1 MVLNIFLKFRT
12 KMSKKLLL
20 VEDDEIIAFLHRH
33 FAEKC
38 GFEVLDTVDNGI
50 SAIEDAKKFSPDA
63 VLMDIRINGEMDGIE
78 TALKIRE
85 FSDTPIIFLTG
96 NSDENT
102 LSRAQKAGSIGY
114 LIKPVKHADLCA
126 MLAQFT

>member
-1 MVLNIFLKFRT
+1 
-12 KMSKKLLL
+12 MSKKILL

-38 GFEVLDTVDNGI
+38 GFEVIDTVDNGR
-50 SAIEDAKKFSPDA
+50 SAIQETKDLNPDA

-78 TALKIRE
+78 AAMKIRE
-85 FSDTPIIFLTG
+85 FSNTPIIFLTG

-102 LSRAQKAGSIGY
+102 LNRAKEAGSVGY
-114 LIKPVKHADLCA
+114 LVKPVRHEELCA
-126 MLAQFT
+126 LLAQITN

>member
-1 MVLNIFLKFRT
+1 
-12 KMSKKLLL
+12 MSKKILL

-38 GFEVLDTVDNGI
+38 GFEVIETVDNGL
-50 SAIEDAKKFSPDA
+50 SAIQETKDSHPDA
-63 VLMDIRINGEMDGIE
+63 VLMDIRINGELDGIE

-102 LSRAQKAGSIGY
+102 LSRAKEAGSVGY
-114 LIKPVKHADLCA
+114 LVKPVKHEELCA
-126 MLAQFT
+126 ILSKFTD

>member
-1 MVLNIFLKFRT
+1 
-12 KMSKKLLL
+12 MSKKILL

-38 GFEVLDTVDNGI
+38 GFEVIDTVDNGI
-50 SAIEDAKKFSPDA
+50 SAIAETKECCPDA

-85 FSDTPIIFLTG
+85 FSNTPIIFLTG

-102 LSRAQKAGSIGY
+102 LNRAKEAGSIGY
-114 LIKPVKHADLCA
+114 LVKPVKHEELCA
-126 MLAQFT
+126 LLSQITH

>member
-1 MVLNIFLKFRT
+1 
-12 KMSKKLLL
+12 MSKKILL

-38 GFEVLDTVDNGI
+38 GFEVIDTVDNGN
-50 SAIEDAKKFSPDA
+50 SAIQETKVSNPDA

-78 TALKIRE
+78 AAMKIRE
-85 FSDTPIIFLTG
+85 FSNTPIIFLTG

-102 LSRAQKAGSIGY
+102 LNRAKEAGSVGY
-114 LIKPVKHADLCA
+114 LVKPVRHEELCA
-126 MLAQFT
+126 LLAQITN

>member
-1 MVLNIFLKFRT
+1 
-12 KMSKKLLL
+12 L

-33 FAEKC
+33 FIEKC
-38 GFEVLDTVDNGI
+38 GYETLETVDNGAD
-50 SAIEDAKKFSPDA
+50 AIEDVKKFNPDV

-85 FSDTPIIFLTG
+85 ISQAPIIFLTG

-102 LSRAQKAGSIGY
+102 QERAKMSGQIGY
-114 LIKPVKHADLCA
+114 LVKPVRHEELCEA
-126 MLAQFT
+126 LAKFSF